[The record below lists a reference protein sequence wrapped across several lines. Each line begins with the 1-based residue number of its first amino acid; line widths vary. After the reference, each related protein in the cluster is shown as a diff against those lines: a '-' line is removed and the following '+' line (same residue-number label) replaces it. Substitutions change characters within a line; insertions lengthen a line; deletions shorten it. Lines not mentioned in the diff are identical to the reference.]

1 MACVSVQSRL
11 SQRASRQELS
21 GRVCGAQGGR
31 RPREVPSTL
40 IPWTLLLGNP
50 GAWPQG
56 ANYVRG
62 LELSLSL
69 SPRGW
74 MTGTFSLPF
83 TKRLDDS
90 RPARGQGAE
99 GSEPA
104 TGPFCAVDSSRP
116 RAGMRDPSD
125 SALLSR
131 RQREGAQGLCLSNN
145 EDSDAGRS
153 RPVPSLSSLW
163 KPLCLR

>member
-1 MACVSVQSRL
+1 MGVSVGPR
-11 SQRASRQELS
+11 
-21 GRVCGAQGGR
+21 GGR

-74 MTGTFSLPF
+74 MTPGLLGDRELKAVNQPQAPSM
-83 TKRLDDS
+83 RLI
-90 RPARGQGAE
+90 PPGPGQA
-99 GSEPA
+99 
-104 TGPFCAVDSSRP
+104 
-116 RAGMRDPSD
+116 
-125 SALLSR
+125 
-131 RQREGAQGLCLSNN
+131 
-145 EDSDAGRS
+145 
-153 RPVPSLSSLW
+153 
-163 KPLCLR
+163 